1 MGWQFRGQFRG
12 HIIDYRPPKNPV
24 LQPPLKRIDSPM
36 RNPLVRFPLTLPAA
50 PARSLARVSS
60 ATLATLAACPAAGV
74 CGDRSAGGTGDHDFT
89 RVRTYG
95 IGDLRIRH
103 IGAAHAGAEPE

>member
-1 MGWQFRGQFRG
+1 
-12 HIIDYRPPKNPV
+12 
-24 LQPPLKRIDSPM
+24 M
-36 RNPLVRFPLTLPAA
+36 RNPLIRFSLALSAILT
-50 PARSLARVSS
+50 RSLARVSS

-74 CGDRSAGGTGDHDFT
+74 CGARSAGGTGDHDFT

-95 IGDLRIRH
+95 IDGLRIRL

>member
-1 MGWQFRGQFRG
+1 
-12 HIIDYRPPKNPV
+12 
-24 LQPPLKRIDSPM
+24 M
-36 RNPLVRFPLTLPAA
+36 RNPLIRFSLSLAA
-50 PARSLARVSS
+50 TPARSLARVSS
-60 ATLATLAACPAAGV
+60 ATLATLAGRPAAGV
-74 CGDRSAGGTGDHDFT
+74 CGARSAGRTGDHDFT